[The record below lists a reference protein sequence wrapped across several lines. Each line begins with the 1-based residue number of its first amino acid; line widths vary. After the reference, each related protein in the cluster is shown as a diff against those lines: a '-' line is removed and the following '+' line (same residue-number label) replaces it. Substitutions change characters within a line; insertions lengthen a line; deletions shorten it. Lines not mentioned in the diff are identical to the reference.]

1 MSGRA
6 VREFDLIQRF
16 FDRPT
21 RQRQVCLG
29 IGDDGAI
36 LQVPEAHEL
45 VVVTDTLV
53 EGVHFRATDAADDLG
68 YKALAVN
75 LSDLAAMG
83 AVPVWALLNL
93 TLPEADESWL
103 GKFSDGFFSLASQHD
118 VALVGGDTTRGP
130 LCVSVTAGGWVS
142 AGQALTRSGAAVS
155 DRVWITGTI
164 GDAALALALAEQ
176 SLANVGSETRW
187 LLDRL
192 HRPTPRIGIGLALY
206 GLASAVIDISDGL
219 LADLGQIVGASGQA
233 GAMIETTS
241 LPLSPAGESYPLEDR
256 MTAALTGG
264 DDYELCMTVPQ
275 AESDRVRRLSE
286 EAGVPLT
293 DIGCITAGAGITLT
307 RAGVPIA
314 VPSRPGYEHLWPVV
328 RERGS

>member
-1 MSGRA
+1 M
-6 VREFDLIQRF
+6 REFDLIQRF

-21 RQRQVCLG
+21 RQRQVRLG

-53 EGVHFRATDAADDLG
+53 EGVHFRATDGADDLG

-93 TLPEADESWL
+93 TLPEANESWL
-103 GKFSDGFFSLASQHD
+103 GKFSEGFFSLASQYD

-155 DRVWITGTI
+155 DRVWISGTI
-164 GDAALALALAEQ
+164 GDAALALALGER
-176 SLANVGSETRW
+176 SLASAGSETKW

-192 HRPTPRIGIGLALY
+192 HRPTPRIGIGQALY

-233 GAMIETTS
+233 GAVIETTS
-241 LPLSPAGESYPLEDR
+241 FPLSPAGESYPLEDR
-256 MTAALTGG
+256 ITWALTGG

-275 AESDRVRRLSE
+275 AKSERMRRLSE

-293 DIGCITAGAGITLT
+293 DIGRITDQAGIALT
-307 RAGVPIA
+307 RAGVPMA
-314 VPSRPGYEHLWPVV
+314 GPNRVGYEHRWPVIG
-328 RERGS
+328 EGDS

>member
-1 MSGRA
+1 M
-6 VREFDLIQRF
+6 
-16 FDRPT
+16 
-21 RQRQVCLG
+21 G

-219 LADLGQIVGASGQA
+219 LADLGQIVRASGQA

>member
-1 MSGRA
+1 

-16 FDRPT
+16 FDRPI
-21 RQRQVCLG
+21 RQRQVRLG

-53 EGVHFRATDAADDLG
+53 EGVHFRATDGAADLG

-93 TLPEADESWL
+93 TLPEANENWL

-130 LCVSVTAGGWVS
+130 LCVSVTAGGWVP

-176 SLANVGSETRW
+176 SPASTGSESGW

-192 HRPTPRIGIGLALY
+192 RRPTPRVGIGRALY

-219 LADLGQIVGASGQA
+219 LADLGQIVVASGQA
-233 GAMIETTS
+233 GALIETAS
-241 LPLSPAGESYPLEDR
+241 LPLSPAAESYPLEDR

-275 AESDRVRRLSE
+275 AESHRMRRLSE
-286 EAGVPLT
+286 ETGVLLT
-293 DIGCITAGAGITLT
+293 DIGCITAQAGITLT
-307 RAGVPIA
+307 RAGVSIP
-314 VPSRPGYEHLWPVV
+314 RPNRAGYEHLWPVI
-328 RERGS
+328 EEGGS

>member
-1 MSGRA
+1 M
-6 VREFDLIQRF
+6 REFDLIQRF

-21 RQRQVCLG
+21 KQRQVCLG
-29 IGDDGAI
+29 VGDDGAV

-53 EGVHFRATDAADDLG
+53 EGVHFRATDGAGDLG

-93 TLPEADESWL
+93 TLPEANEQWL
-103 GKFSDGFFSLASQHD
+103 RQFSDGFFRLAMQHD

-130 LCVSVTAGGWVS
+130 LCISVTAGGWVS
-142 AGQALTRSGAAVS
+142 VGQALTRSGAAVN

-176 SLANVGSETRW
+176 PVANIDSETRW
-187 LLDRL
+187 LLNRL
-192 HRPTPRIGIGLALY
+192 HRPTPRVGIGLALY

-219 LADLGQIVGASGQA
+219 LADLGQIVRASGQA
-233 GAMIETTS
+233 GAVIEMTS
-241 LPLSPAGESYPLEDR
+241 LPLSPAGESYPLENR
-256 MTAALTGG
+256 VAAALTGG
-264 DDYELCMTVPQ
+264 DDYELCLTVPQ
-275 AESDRVRRLSE
+275 SESYRMRMLSR
-286 EAGVPLT
+286 EAGVLLT
-293 DIGCITAGAGITLT
+293 DVGCITAHAGITLT
-307 RAGVPIA
+307 QSGVPVA
-314 VPSRPGYEHLWPVV
+314 GPKREGYEHVWPVA
-328 RERGS
+328 RERDS

>member
-1 MSGRA
+1 M
-6 VREFDLIQRF
+6 REFDLIQQF
-16 FDRPT
+16 FKRPT
-21 RQRQVCLG
+21 RQQQVCLG

-53 EGVHFRATDAADDLG
+53 EGVHFRATDGADDLG

-83 AVPVWALLNL
+83 AAPVWALLNL
-93 TLPEADESWL
+93 TLPEANDSWL
-103 GKFSDGFFSLASQHD
+103 GKFSDGFFSLASQYG

-164 GDAALALALAEQ
+164 GDAALALSLAEG
-176 SLANVGSETRW
+176 SLASVGSETGW

-192 HRPTPRIGIGLALY
+192 HRPTPRIEIGQALY

-233 GAMIETTS
+233 GAIIETTS
-241 LPLSPAGESYPLEDR
+241 LPLSPAGAPYPLEDR
-256 MTAALTGG
+256 ITAALTGG

-275 AESDRVRRLSE
+275 AESERMRMLSRE
-286 EAGVPLT
+286 TGVPLT
-293 DIGCITAGAGITLT
+293 DIGCITAHAGIMLT

-314 VPSRPGYEHLWPVV
+314 GPSRVGYEHLWPVIG
-328 RERGS
+328 EGGS

>member
-1 MSGRA
+1 M
-6 VREFDLIQRF
+6 REFDLIQRF

-21 RQRQVCLG
+21 RQGQVRLG

-53 EGVHFRATDAADDLG
+53 EGVHFRATDGADNLG

-83 AVPVWALLNL
+83 AVPIWALLNL
-93 TLPEADESWL
+93 TLPEANERWL
-103 GKFSDGFFSLASQHD
+103 GQFSEGFFSLASQYD

-142 AGQALTRSGAAVS
+142 AGQALTRSGAGVS

-164 GDAALALALAEQ
+164 GDAALALALGEQ
-176 SLANVGSETRW
+176 SLASGGSETRW

-192 HRPTPRIGIGLALY
+192 HRPTPRIGIGQALY

-219 LADLGQIVGASGQA
+219 LADLGQIIGASGQA
-233 GAMIETTS
+233 GAIIEATS
-241 LPLSPAGESYPLEDR
+241 LPLSPAGESYPLDDR
-256 MTAALTGG
+256 MTWALTGG

-275 AESDRVRRLSE
+275 AKSERMRRLSK
-286 EAGVPLT
+286 EAGVSLT
-293 DIGCITAGAGITLT
+293 DIGCITDQAGIVLT

-314 VPSRPGYEHLWPVV
+314 GPSRAGYEHLWPVIG
-328 RERGS
+328 EGDS

>member
-1 MSGRA
+1 M
-6 VREFDLIQRF
+6 
-16 FDRPT
+16 
-21 RQRQVCLG
+21 G

-241 LPLSPAGESYPLEDR
+241 LPAN
-256 MTAALTGG
+256 
-264 DDYELCMTVPQ
+264 
-275 AESDRVRRLSE
+275 
-286 EAGVPLT
+286 
-293 DIGCITAGAGITLT
+293 
-307 RAGVPIA
+307 PI
-314 VPSRPGYEHLWPVV
+314 PWRIE
-328 RERGS
+328 